1 MVAGDYGGFGEDLNA
16 LQTSPHGGPL
26 LRIEH
31 NVSQAQ
37 NGASVSEGF
46 IRREPRLRS
55 STITKNTLGSV
66 REVGW
71 AAGQKER
78 EASYFWPFIQVEVD
92 VYGYMAVQ
100 SP

>member
-1 MVAGDYGGFGEDLNA
+1 MSA

-31 NVSQAQ
+31 NVRQAQ
-37 NGASVSEGF
+37 NGASVFGGF

-55 STITKNTLGSV
+55 STILMLTKNTLGSV

-92 VYGYMAVQ
+92 VYGYMAVP

>member
-1 MVAGDYGGFGEDLNA
+1 ML
-16 LQTSPHGGPL
+16 
-26 LRIEH
+26 
-31 NVSQAQ
+31 
-37 NGASVSEGF
+37 
-46 IRREPRLRS
+46 
-55 STITKNTLGSV
+55 TKNTLGSV

-92 VYGYMAVQ
+92 VYGYMAIP